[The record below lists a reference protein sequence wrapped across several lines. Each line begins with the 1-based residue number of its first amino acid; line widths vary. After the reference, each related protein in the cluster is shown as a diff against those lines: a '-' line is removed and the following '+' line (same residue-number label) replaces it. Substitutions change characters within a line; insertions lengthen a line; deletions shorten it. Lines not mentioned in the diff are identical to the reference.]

1 MHYVYLENEEV
12 LYSCE
17 KIITELE
24 VMLFLRL

>member
-12 LYSCE
+12 LCSCE
-17 KIITELE
+17 TITELE